1 MVQRCHQEESWRA
14 GTCRWPR
21 APHTRSLH
29 AYSWSVGVFGVR
41 IATRGMEVQGEGGRP
56 FTVRGYSKGR
66 PPSPWLAMV
75 RGEATARPHPT
86 WFPGSTKRLLNV
98 SNRATVR
105 WRASRCYEFSTPTVR
120 CLTQVFRAAGALCFH
135 NELSE
140 SVWNHQDS
148 TISLSVKQS
157 QLASG
162 KKEPAD
168 YGSSSRSKWFR
179 TRIRTA

>member
-1 MVQRCHQEESWRA
+1 MILSSKGK
-14 GTCRWPR
+14 GTPGR
-21 APHTRSLH
+21 TRSQMGSAMVCTP

-86 WFPGSTKRLLNV
+86 GFPGSTKRLLNV

-105 WRASRCYEFSTPTVR
+105 WRASRCYEFSTPTFR

-162 KKEPAD
+162 NKGAREL
-168 YGSSSRSKWFR
+168 WQQQ
-179 TRIRTA
+179 